1 MTHTLQFYA
10 TTDDQCAGVSC
21 ASHELDLHGLMP
33 SEEYADTRR
42 ADLFAVSKAMQMMA
56 TTYVNCAAAEVHIG
70 DLCGANLVCGEVS
83 REDTTLK
90 ANYFG

>member
-33 SEEYADTRR
+33 SEEYGSTRR

-56 TTYVNCAAAEVHIG
+56 TTYKDCAAAEVHIG
-70 DLCGANLVCGEVS
+70 ELNGLDLLCGEVS

-90 ANYFG
+90 AKYFG

>member
-56 TTYVNCAAAEVHIG
+56 TTYKDCAAAEVHIG
-70 DLCGANLVCGEVS
+70 NLCGADLVCGEVS

-90 ANYFG
+90 AQYFG

>member
-21 ASHELDLHGLMP
+21 ASHALDLHGLMP
-33 SEEYADTRR
+33 SDEYAPTRR

-56 TTYVNCAAAEVHIG
+56 TTYKDCAAAEVHIG
-70 DLCGANLVCGEVS
+70 ELNGADLLCGAVS
-83 REDTTLK
+83 REETTLK
-90 ANYFG
+90 AEYFG